1 MSTGG
6 AAMNAMMNTE
16 VAVKRVG
23 IIKHPNQP
31 MYKRLSVLVTHSQKR
46 AQVPFTSDFSKIAV
60 MINSPYI
67 NWNFSEHLL
76 THIHAIIR
84 KTYKVIILCKFD
96 ILNTNATSFEKFKPL
111 RKATAPSP

>member
-31 MYKRLSVLVTHSQKR
+31 MYRRLSVLVTHSQKR

-60 MINSPYI
+60 MIQFSLNKLEFLRKKSPY
-67 NWNFSEHLL
+67 
-76 THIHAIIR
+76 
-84 KTYKVIILCKFD
+84 
-96 ILNTNATSFEKFKPL
+96 P
-111 RKATAPSP
+111 